1 MKRRICFRADAGA
14 TIGYG
19 HFIRTLALADM
30 LKDDFDCVFFT
41 TEPSQYQIDELD
53 KVCRF
58 VILHEE
64 GKFEDFL
71 GCLDGTEIVVLDNYF
86 FTTDYQRQIK
96 VKGCKL
102 VCIDDMH
109 DKHYVADAI
118 INHGPVKPE
127 EFDCEPYTK
136 LALGSDYVLL
146 RKPFLQ
152 PIQNKQ
158 RNNSVVVNFGGADPL
173 HLTDKVIS
181 MLLQLNVP
189 YDIITIL
196 GDKTY
201 LSDENRQKV
210 TILKN
215 LSAQQMADLFESS
228 AFGILP
234 GSTVGMEAASR
245 GLPLMIGYFVDNQEE
260 GYKKSAENGSFI
272 PLGNLSK
279 LTKDILSS
287 SIDKLKDFQPIV
299 PDYTLVPHNF
309 KILFEEI

>member
-1 MKRRICFRADAGA
+1 MKRRIFFRADASA

-64 GKFEDFL
+64 GKFENFL
-71 GCLDGTEIVVLDNYF
+71 GYLDGTEIVVLDNYF

-96 VKGCKL
+96 AKGCKL

-109 DKHYVADAI
+109 EKHYVADAI
-118 INHGPVKPE
+118 INHGPVTPE

-152 PIQNKQ
+152 PLQNKK

-181 MLLQLNVP
+181 MLVQMNTS

-196 GDKTY
+196 GDKTF
-201 LSDENRQKV
+201 LSEENRKKV
-210 TILKN
+210 KIVKN

-234 GSTVGMEAASR
+234 GSTVSMEAASR

-260 GYKKSAENGSFI
+260 GYKKSAKNGSFI
-272 PLGNLSK
+272 PLGYLQD
-279 LTKDILSS
+279 LTMEVLSS
-287 SIDKLKDFQPIV
+287 ALMKLNHFKPLV
-299 PDYTLVPHNF
+299 PDYTAVPDNF
-309 KILFEEI
+309 KSLFVNI